1 MGLLVKAHIEL
12 GPFFGQNLTNIRHL
26 CLDGVSILVPEDE
39 WCSVLMP
46 LRDLQELSMS
56 WCGLSRPLDPSLT
69 RLENLSVIVLD
80 GNKYYHPQCQK
91 TFLHF
96 KNIII
101 LSLTNCGSNGTFP
114 HKIFNIGTLSVI
126 DTSWN
131 NNLHGFLPEFP
142 SSRSLYSLSVSNTNL
157 SGEIPSFIGNMRKL
171 SELNLSKCG
180 FSRTISNSL
189 LNLTKLVQ
197 IDSLDISNNNLSGRI
212 PSFLFTSQSIE
223 LFHNQFSQLDK
234 IRNVSRLYSL
244 DLSSNDQFGP
254 FSTSILQLSTLFV
267 LHFSS
272 NQFNGSV
279 QLNKLLE
286 LSLTSFLSLSNN
298 TLDGSIPNSIYIASS
313 LQVFDL
319 SLNNIYGT
327 IISCHIP
334 YAIPASCSL
343 WILNLHGNLLD
354 GPIPNSLSCCLKLKV
369 LDLGLNQII
378 GGFPCFLKKISTLRI
393 LVLWKNKFQGS
404 LRCSKT
410 NKTWEIVQIV
420 DIAFN
425 NFSGK
430 LPGKYF
436 TTWERYIMHGE
447 QETESKLMELV
458 KIFTIFTSIDF
469 SSNHFKGPITKEH
482 MDFKELYIFLSKTTL
497 SSEIPLS
504 IGNLRRLESLCLS
517 QN

>member
-1 MGLLVKAHIEL
+1 
-12 GPFFGQNLTNIRHL
+12 
-26 CLDGVSILVPEDE
+26 
-39 WCSVLMP
+39 
-46 LRDLQELSMS
+46 
-56 WCGLSRPLDPSLT
+56 
-69 RLENLSVIVLD
+69 
-80 GNKYYHPQCQK
+80 
-91 TFLHF
+91 
-96 KNIII
+96 
-101 LSLTNCGSNGTFP
+101 
-114 HKIFNIGTLSVI
+114 
-126 DTSWN
+126 
-131 NNLHGFLPEFP
+131 
-142 SSRSLYSLSVSNTNL
+142 
-157 SGEIPSFIGNMRKL
+157 MRKL

-180 FSRTISNSL
+180 FSRTISNSPS
-189 LNLTKLVQ
+189 NLTKLVQ
-197 IDSLDISNNNLSGRI
+197 IDLSYNFFLLGGFLHPFLHSHHCKQFNFQKMSLVNWMKCN
-212 PSFLFTSQSIE
+212 
-223 LFHNQFSQLDK
+223 
-234 IRNVSRLYSL
+234 
-244 DLSSNDQFGP
+244 DLFGP
-254 FSTSILQLSTLFV
+254 FSTSILQLNTLFV

-286 LSLTSFLSLSNN
+286 VKSLTELDLSCINLK
-298 TLDGSIPNSIYIASS
+298 LIIPNSIYIASS

-327 IISCHIP
+327 IISCLMRMT
-334 YAIPASCSL
+334 SCSL

-378 GGFPCFLKKISTLRI
+378 GGFPCFLKKISTLGI

-410 NKTWEIVQIV
+410 NKTWEILQIV

-447 QETESKLMELV
+447 QETESKFIEKGFHAQMGNLA

-469 SSNHFKGPITKEH
+469 SSNHFEGPVTKEH
-482 MDFKELYIFLSKTTL
+482 MDFKELCIFLSKTAS